1 MAIYE
6 LNQGLTGRNKR
17 ETPEAFE
24 AFTIYLE
31 LGRGRSANKVASVL
45 GCSADNVKRW
55 MKRNQWTTRA
65 AQYDADKVKED
76 FKAVR
81 EKRAKEH
88 KVAIERFRKEQE
100 RRARGMGDL
109 ADLMMELTS
118 EKLMAMRAAG
128 ELPSE
133 QSISNLAKTV
143 ASLADMAMNLQ
154 ATALG
159 VDELV
164 DTLETE
170 LGE

>member
-1 MAIYE
+1 MAIYDH
-6 LNQGLTGRNKR
+6 NQGLTGRNKK

-24 AFTIYLE
+24 AFTVYLE
-31 LGRGRSANKVASVL
+31 LGKERTAKKVAEVIGTSL
-45 GCSADNVKRW
+45 SNVK
-55 MKRNQWTTRA
+55 KFQTRNNWVARA
-65 AQYDADKVKED
+65 AAYDADRVKEN
-76 FKAVR
+76 FKEVR
-81 EKRAKEH
+81 EAKARQH
-88 KVAIERFRKEQE
+88 KKAIEKFRVEQE
-100 RRARGMGDL
+100 RRAHGMGEL
-109 ADLMMELTS
+109 ADLMMELTA
-118 EKLMAMRAAG
+118 EKLQAMRAAG

-164 DTLETE
+164 DTLEHE

>member
-31 LGRGRSANKVASVL
+31 LGRGRSAAKVASVL
-45 GCSADNVKRW
+45 GCSTANVQKW
-55 MKRNQWTTRA
+55 QKRNKWTDRA
-65 AQYDADKVKED
+65 AHYDADRVKED
-76 FKAVR
+76 FKEVR

-88 KVAIERFRKEQE
+88 KAAIERFRKEQE

-164 DTLETE
+164 ETLETE
-170 LGE
+170 LAE

>member
-1 MAIYE
+1 MAIYD
-6 LNQGLTGRNKR
+6 LNQGLTGRTKK
-17 ETPEAFE
+17 ETPESFE

-31 LGRGRSANKVASVL
+31 LGRGRTAQKVASVL
-45 GCSADNVKRW
+45 GVSKDHIAKW
-55 MKRNQWTTRA
+55 MRRNNWRERA
-65 AQYDADKVKED
+65 THYDADRVKEN
-76 FKAVR
+76 FKEVR
-81 EKRAKEH
+81 EKRAAEH
-88 KVAIERFRKEQE
+88 KAAIERFRKEQE
-100 RRARGMGDL
+100 RRAHGMGEL

-170 LGE
+170 LAE